1 MRQGLLGLL
10 LASLFVL
17 AGCLAPVAPEWD
29 ESINVERNGDGT
41 FTFTSKLGDDTITNT
56 YTERGCLDGELGSD
70 KGGKI
75 KVEGYMSASIIYD
88 SHNSDLNN
96 NNLTFATT
104 AAVAIQQ
111 MSFTDAKN
119 VLSGAGE
126 RIEVKQ
132 WDVPVQPKTGQ
143 GTVDLDSVDGETDS
157 KWFVLGLIPA
167 SENINDGIASL
178 GKYHQAVRL
187 SGYLIEKPIQDTNPE
202 GGMWV
207 DVKVNKDCVAGTG
220 NQNLNQ
226 LFFLVTE
233 IEFEEST
240 VSINGESDDEYVFGD
255 VPFLGRTGFILFVLL
270 VGIGGGVGTYMY
282 SSLRVSMSAR
292 SVALT
297 LLGKEG
303 VEKAA
308 QVRKDVKEAKE
319 SGILTPDQRRMEQ
332 RKKSKTPPPAKT
344 SKKKDEDDGF
354 GSFSIDSALSG
365 SSDSP
370 VKSEFGSG
378 GSVVESEDAKR
389 VEKEIKKTTSF
400 VPPSS
405 TFGSSSVPTSSSIPT
420 SSPPS
425 TSVPS
430 SRAPPTRAEPEA
442 EEKPKVRRRR
452 AVRKAEPE
460 PKPEAKP
467 ESEDKKTS
475 WDEEEE
481 EFSDFSF

>member
-308 QVRKDVKEAKE
+308 QVRKDVQEAKE

-430 SRAPPTRAEPEA
+430 SRAPPTRAEPETEA
-442 EEKPKVRRRR
+442 KPKVRRRR
-452 AVRKAEPE
+452 AVKKAEPE
-460 PKPEAKP
+460 PEAEPEQ
-467 ESEDKKTS
+467 ESKNT
-475 WDEEEE
+475 WAEEEE

>member
-1 MRQGLLGLL
+1 MRRGLLGFL

-17 AGCLAPVAPEWD
+17 AGCLAPVAPEWG
-29 ESINVERNGDGT
+29 ESIVVERNGDGT
-41 FTFTSKLGDDTITNT
+41 FTFTSKLGDETISDTYI
-56 YTERGCLDGELGSD
+56 ERGCLDGEVGSD

-75 KVEGYMSASIIYD
+75 KFEGYMSASIIYD
-88 SHNSDLNN
+88 THNSDLNN

-126 RIEVKQ
+126 RIEVKE

-143 GTVDLDSVDGETDS
+143 GTVDLDSVDGDSDS

-167 SENINDGIASL
+167 SENINDGISSL
-178 GKYHQAVRL
+178 GKFHQAVRI
-187 SGYLIEKPIQDTNPE
+187 SGYLVDGPVLAQNPQGGNNRDVGVTN
-202 GGMWV
+202 
-207 DVKVNKDCVAGTG
+207 DCVATAGSF
-220 NQNLNQ
+220 NVNQ

-240 VSINGESDDEYVFGD
+240 VSINGEEDDEYVFGD

-282 SSLRVSMSAR
+282 SSMRVSMSAR
-292 SVALT
+292 SIALT

-308 QVRKDVKEAKE
+308 QVRKDVEEAKE
-319 SGILTPDQRRMEQ
+319 AGMTTPDQRRMEQ
-332 RKKSKTPPPAKT
+332 RKKGRSPPPAKT

-365 SSDSP
+365 GSDSP

-378 GSVVESEDAKR
+378 GSVVASEDAKR
-389 VEKEIKKTTSF
+389 VEKQIKSTESF

-405 TFGSSSVPTSSSIPT
+405 TFGSSSVPTSSSP
-420 SSPPS
+420 

-430 SRAPPTRAEPEA
+430 SRAPPPRAEPETEA
-442 EEKPKVRRRR
+442 KPKVRRRR
-452 AVRKAEPE
+452 AVKKADPEPEAEPE
-460 PKPEAKP
+460 Q
-467 ESEDKKTS
+467 ESKNT
-475 WDEEEE
+475 WAEEEE